1 MSRKN
6 CQEEY
11 VNRIHKV
18 QDYIEQHLD
27 NVPTIEELS
36 LVAGFSKYH
45 FSRIFQ
51 AILHEPLAHYVH
63 RFSHIFQSI

>member
-1 MSRKN
+1 MSSKN

-11 VNRIHKV
+11 IRRIHKV

-45 FSRIFQ
+45 FSRIFKPSFMNHWP
-51 AILHEPLAHYVH
+51 IMYIVCE
-63 RFSHIFQSI
+63 